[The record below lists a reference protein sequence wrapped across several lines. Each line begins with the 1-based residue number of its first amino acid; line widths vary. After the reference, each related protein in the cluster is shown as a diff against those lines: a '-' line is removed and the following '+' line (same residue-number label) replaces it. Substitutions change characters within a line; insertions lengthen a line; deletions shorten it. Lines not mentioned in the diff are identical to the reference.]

1 MAEKKQNFKQ
11 LILIVAL
18 LIMVITFS
26 VKAIGPLRGEALN
39 TLGVMVGV
47 LLLLVFDVFPI
58 PITCLL
64 AIAFLLVF
72 RCVDSIGQAF
82 SGYSNHILYFTI
94 ASFGITTALSQSSLS
109 RRLLFFLIKFS
120 KKSSKSILLVL
131 MLCNALLSS
140 IVSNVAAVLL
150 FIPIVNSFLQLYEEE
165 EKRKKTNRAY
175 MMGLM
180 LSAMIGGMM
189 TPAGSSINLLTLNAL
204 EQYAGKYIGFLQWMG
219 VGIPASLVILLIAYG
234 LILLVFP
241 PAPLAKEEIAEFSQQ
256 FRFGKFTPKEIYTL
270 VIILGA
276 VLLWILSSWFPTIH
290 ITVVAVVALVLLF
303 IPRFEVLSWDK
314 FIKDM
319 CWETFF
325 IAGTMISLANCV
337 VQTGLSDFLLTLFF
351 PNEVNLPLMLVAA
364 LIAVVTFIVMILIP
378 SAPAAISILGPFVI
392 SFALKNGYNP
402 SVLIMVCGICVSHCY
417 LLPLDTPAMVI
428 YSQKPFK
435 MFELPRVT
443 AFLQIAVI
451 IVMATLVVPLCRL
464 WGIG

>member
-1 MAEKKQNFKQ
+1 MAKKTLPLKHII
-11 LILIVAL
+11 LILAL
-18 LIMVITFS
+18 LIMISTFAL
-26 VKAIGPLRGEALN
+26 KEIGPLRGEALN
-39 TLGVMVGV
+39 TLGVMLGV

-64 AIAFLLVF
+64 AIAFLAVF
-72 RCVDSIGQAF
+72 RCVGTIGQAF

-94 ASFGITTALSQSSLS
+94 ASFGITTALSQSTLS
-109 RRLLFFLIKFS
+109 KRLLSCLIKFS
-120 KKSSKSILLVL
+120 KKSSESLLLVL
-131 MLCNALLSS
+131 MLCNAFLSS

-150 FIPIVNSFLQLYEEE
+150 FMPIVNSFLQFYEDE
-165 EKRKKTNRAY
+165 EKRRKTNRAY

-204 EQYAGKYIGFLQWMG
+204 EQYAGKRIEFLQWMG
-219 VGIPASLVILLIAYG
+219 VGIPASIVILLIAFA

-241 PAPLAKEEIAEFSQQ
+241 PAPMAKEEITEFSKQ
-256 FRFGKFTPKEIYTL
+256 FQFGKFSAKEIYTL
-270 VIILGA
+270 AVILGA
-276 VLLWILSSWFPTIH
+276 VTLWILSSWFPSIH
-290 ITVVAVVALVLLF
+290 ITVVAIVALVLLF
-303 IPRFEVLSWDK
+303 IPKFEILSWDK

-337 VQTGLSDFLLTLFF
+337 VETGLSDFLLTLFF
-351 PNEVNLPLMLVAA
+351 PNEIHLPLIVVAA
-364 LIAVVTFIVMILIP
+364 LIAAMTFIVMILIP
-378 SAPAAISILGPFVI
+378 SAPAAISILGPFVV

-402 SVLIMVCGICVSHCY
+402 SVLIMVCGICVSNCY

-443 AFLQIAVI
+443 ALLQIAVV
-451 IVMATLVVPLCRL
+451 IVMALVVVPLCRL
-464 WGIG
+464 WNIV

>member
-1 MAEKKQNFKQ
+1 MTKKNISTKWIV
-11 LILIVAL
+11 LVVAL
-18 LIMVITFS
+18 LVMMIAFAL
-26 VKAIGPLRGEALN
+26 KAVGPLRGEALN
-39 TLGVMVGV
+39 MLGVIVGV

-58 PITCLL
+58 PITCLF
-64 AIAFLLVF
+64 AVVCLLIF
-72 RCVDSIGQAF
+72 RCVGTIGQAF
-82 SGYSNHILYFTI
+82 SGYSNHILYFTL
-94 ASFGITTALSQSSLS
+94 ASFGITTALAQSTLS
-109 RRLLFFLIKFS
+109 KRLLFFLIKFS
-120 KKSSKSILLVL
+120 RKSSKSILFVL
-131 MLCNALLSS
+131 MLCNAILSS

-150 FIPIVNSFLQLYEEE
+150 FIPIVNSFLQCYEQEE
-165 EKRKKTNRAY
+165 DRKKTKRAY

-204 EQYAGKYIGFLQWMG
+204 EQYADKYIGFLQWMG
-219 VGIPASLVILLIAYG
+219 VGIPASIAILLVAYG

-241 PAPLAKEEIAEFSQQ
+241 PASMPKDEIIAFSKQ
-256 FRFGKFTPKEIYTL
+256 FRFGKFSAKESYTL
-270 VIILGA
+270 AVILGA
-276 VLLWILSSWFPTIH
+276 VFLWILSSWFPSIH

-303 IPRFEVLSWDK
+303 IPGFEILSWEK
-314 FIKDM
+314 FSKDM

-337 VQTGLSDFLLTLFF
+337 VETGLSEFLLTLLF
-351 PNEVNLPLMLVAA
+351 PNEVQLPLALVAA
-364 LIAVVTFIVMILIP
+364 LIAAMTFVVMVLIP

-402 SVLIMVCGICVSHCY
+402 CVLIMVCGICVSNCY

-443 AFLQIAVI
+443 ALLQIAVI
-451 IVMATLVVPLCRL
+451 AIMAILVVPLCKL
-464 WGIG
+464 WNIM

>member
-1 MAEKKQNFKQ
+1 MVKKNLSLKWI
-11 LILIVAL
+11 ILVIAL
-18 LIMVITFS
+18 LIMVITFFLRT
-26 VKAIGPLRGEALN
+26 IGPLRGEALN

-64 AIAFLLVF
+64 AIASLLIF
-72 RCVDSIGQAF
+72 RCVSSTGQAF

-109 RRLLFFLIKFS
+109 KRLLAFLIKFS
-120 KKSSKSILLVL
+120 KKSSESILFVL
-131 MLCNALLSS
+131 MLCNAVLSS

-150 FIPIVNSFLQLYEEE
+150 FIPIVNSFLQFYEEE
-165 EKRKKTNRAY
+165 EKRRKTNRAY

-234 LILLVFP
+234 LILLIFP
-241 PAPLAKEEIAEFSQQ
+241 PAPMAKEEIEIFSKQ
-256 FRFGKFTPKEIYTL
+256 FQFGEYSTKEIYTL
-270 VIILGA
+270 AVILGT
-276 VLLWILSSWFPTIH
+276 VTLWILSSWFPSIH

-303 IPRFEVLSWDK
+303 IPQFEILSWDK

-337 VQTGLSDFLLTLFF
+337 VESGLSDFLLTLFF
-351 PNEVNLPLMLVAA
+351 PNEVQLPLMLVAA
-364 LIAVVTFIVMILIP
+364 LIAAVTFIVMILIP

-392 SFALKNGYNP
+392 SFALKNGYN
-402 SVLIMVCGICVSHCY
+402 SCVLIMVCGMCVSNCY

-443 AFLQIAVI
+443 ALLQLAVI
-451 IVMATLVVPLCRL
+451 IVMVILVVPLCRL
-464 WGIG
+464 WNII

>member
-1 MAEKKQNFKQ
+1 MSKKNLPLKQ
-11 LILIVAL
+11 IILILSLVVIVT
-18 LIMVITFS
+18 TFS
-26 VKAIGPLRGEALN
+26 LKAIGPLHGEALN

-64 AIAFLLVF
+64 AIAFLAIF
-72 RCVDSIGQAF
+72 RCVGSIGQAF
-82 SGYSNHILYFTI
+82 SGYSNHILYFTL

-109 RRLLFFLIKFS
+109 KRLLSFLIGFS
-120 KKSSKSILLVL
+120 RKSSESILLVL
-131 MLCNALLSS
+131 MLCNAILSS

-150 FIPIVNSFLQLYEEE
+150 FMPIVESFLQFYEKEE
-165 EKRKKTNRAY
+165 EKKKTKRAY

-189 TPAGSSINLLTLNAL
+189 SPAGSSINLLTLNAL

-219 VGIPASLVILLIAYG
+219 VGIPASLVIILIAYG
-234 LILLVFP
+234 LIMLVFP
-241 PAPLAKEEIAEFSQQ
+241 PAPMAKEEILVFSNQ
-256 FRFGKFTPKEIYTL
+256 FQFGKFSAKEIYTL
-270 VIILGA
+270 AVILGA
-276 VLLWILSSWFPTIH
+276 VTLWILSSWFPRIH

-303 IPRFEVLSWDK
+303 IPQFEILSWDK
-314 FIKDM
+314 FIKEM

-337 VQTGLSDFLLTLFF
+337 VDTGLSDFLLTLFF
-351 PNEVNLPLMLVAA
+351 PNEVKLPLMAVAA
-364 LIAVVTFIVMILIP
+364 LIAAMTFIVMILIP

-402 SVLIMVCGICVSHCY
+402 CVLTMVCGICVSNCY

-443 AFLQIAVI
+443 ALLQIAVVM
-451 IVMATLVVPLCRL
+451 VMALLVVPLCRL
-464 WGIG
+464 WHIM